1 MTEEGLISSV
11 YYINRWSSLWSWMIK
26 AKRSVCSHRKR
37 LFEDDGIMWLWESR
51 SFKIRML
58 SLICLWMGLL
68 IHKDRCGS
76 ISKLRMW
83 VLHVENLKESQD
95 LKVFLG
101 ISSFMQKLLLTM
113 VSMSSINSDFNPS
126 KTVDSKTGSLKKL
139 TKTNQKQ
146 NGQQKQELKQQ
157 L

>member
-1 MTEEGLISSV
+1 
-11 YYINRWSSLWSWMIK
+11 
-26 AKRSVCSHRKR
+26 
-37 LFEDDGIMWLWESR
+37 
-51 SFKIRML
+51 
-58 SLICLWMGLL
+58 MGLL